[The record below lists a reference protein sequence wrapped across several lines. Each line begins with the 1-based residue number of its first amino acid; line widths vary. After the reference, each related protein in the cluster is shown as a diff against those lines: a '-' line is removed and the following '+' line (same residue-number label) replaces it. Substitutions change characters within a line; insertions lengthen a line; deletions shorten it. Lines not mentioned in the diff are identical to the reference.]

1 MAGETWPGNRVEAGM
16 DLGIQGRNAIVCGSS
31 RGLGRACAAEL
42 LRAGVRVTINGRDS
56 ERLEAV
62 ADSLRRETGGTVLA
76 VAADLDSEE
85 GRLKLLQASPA
96 PDILINNNGGPPFRN
111 FRDLDRAALEK
122 GVGMN
127 MLTPIQLIQ
136 AVIDGMAA
144 RGFGRIV
151 NVTSVTVRMP
161 VAGLDLSSGARA
173 GLTAFMAGVAREVA
187 HQGVTINQL
196 LPGYFR
202 TERLQQGFEAG
213 AQGSG
218 RPVDDVARDWSDQ
231 VPARRFGDPAEFGKA
246 CAFLCSA
253 HAGYITGQNLLLDGG
268 LYRAAF

>member
-1 MAGETWPGNRVEAGM
+1 M
-16 DLGIQGRNAIVCGSS
+16 DLGLEGRRAIVCGSS

-42 LRAGVRVTINGRDS
+42 LRAGVRVTINGRDAA
-56 ERLEAV
+56 RLEKV
-62 ADSLRRETGGTVLA
+62 AEALRQETGGTVRA
-76 VAADLDSEE
+76 VAADLDSEA
-85 GRLKLLQASPA
+85 GRAALLQDCPA
-96 PDILINNNGGPPFRN
+96 PDILINNNGGPPFCS
-111 FRDLDRAALEK
+111 FRELDRAALEK

-136 AVIDGMAA
+136 AVIDGMAE

-151 NVTSVTVRMP
+151 NITSVTVRMP

-173 GLTAFMAGVAREVA
+173 GLTAFLAGVAREVA
-187 HQGVTINQL
+187 HRGVTINQI

-213 AQGSG
+213 AQSSG
-218 RPVDDVARDWSDQ
+218 RPVEEVARDWSDQ

-268 LYRAAF
+268 LHRSAF